1 MKIFIV
7 FILTAIAA
15 TAYSQDTVRVMHYN
29 LMYYG
34 QTTSYCTTSNNP
46 QAAKDGYL
54 KTIVKYVNPD
64 IFTANEIAPN
74 TATHQHILD
83 YVMNTGGVTHYN
95 KGTMT
100 NSSGSDLSNGMFYNA
115 DKLALLSQ
123 HNITTT
129 VRDINFYNFY
139 FKAENL
145 ATTHDTAYLTCII
158 AHLKAGSNASD
169 SLTRSTQTNIL
180 MNYLNSLNKKA
191 NYLLMG
197 DFNVYTGDEQ
207 CFQNLINYANAD
219 VRFYDP
225 VNMTGDWNS
234 NYLYCDY
241 HTQSTHTSS
250 TGCFATGG
258 MDDRFDFILESGY
271 LKYGTEHFQYI
282 NGSYKS
288 IGQDGNHLNDAINY
302 GTNNS
307 APDSIIEALY
317 GMSDHLPV
325 VLNLSLDQAVGMNDP
340 QIENFDVTFPNPVA
354 DNLHVSI
361 SLESYAQLE
370 ISIVNLLGQTV
381 YSCSRELS
389 EATAGLEIPAGI
401 LNQGFYFLNV
411 SDGKHKPVTKK
422 FIKK

>member
-1 MKIFIV
+1 MKKFL
-7 FILTAIAA
+7 FFLFTALTAN
-15 TAYSQDTVRVMHYN
+15 AYAQDTVRVMHYN

-34 QTTSYCTTSNNP
+34 QTSSYCTTSNNP
-46 QAAKDGYL
+46 QAAKDSYL
-54 KTIVKYVNPD
+54 KKIIKYVKPD

-74 TATHQHILD
+74 SATHQYILD
-83 YVMNTGGVTHYN
+83 YVMNTDGVTHYN
-95 KGTMT
+95 KGLMT

-115 DKLALLSQ
+115 DKLVLLSQ
-123 HNITTT
+123 HNIVTS

-139 FKAENL
+139 FKAANL

-169 SLTRSTQTNIL
+169 SLARSVQTNIL
-180 MNYLNSLNKKA
+180 MNNLNSLNKKA

-207 CFQNLINYANAD
+207 CFQNLINYSNAD

-225 VNMTGDWNS
+225 VNMVGDWNS
-234 NYLYCDY
+234 NYYYSDY
-241 HTQSTHTSS
+241 HTQSTHTTS

-258 MDDRFDFILESGY
+258 MDDRFDFILESEY
-271 LKYGTEHFQYI
+271 IKYGTDHFQYI
-282 NGSYKS
+282 TGSYKA

-317 GMSDHLPV
+317 DMSDHLPV
-325 VLNLSLDQAVGMNDP
+325 VLNLSLDQAVGVSEL
-340 QIENFDVTFPNPVA
+340 QTENYNVTFPNPVGET
-354 DNLHVSI
+354 LHLSI
-361 SLESYAQLE
+361 SSESAGQFE

-381 YSCSRELS
+381 YVCSREIS
-389 EATAGLEIPAGI
+389 GGTAGIEIPVHK
-401 LNQGFYFLNV
+401 LKQGLYFLSV
-411 SDGKHKPVTKK
+411 SDGKHKTITKK
-422 FIKK
+422 FIKN

>member
-1 MKIFIV
+1 MKKFLA
-7 FILTAIAA
+7 FLFTALVAH
-15 TAYSQDTVRVMHYN
+15 AYAQDTVRVMHYN

-34 QTTSYCTTSNNP
+34 QTSSYCTTSNNP

-54 KTIVKYVNPD
+54 KKIVKYVKPD
-64 IFTANEIAPN
+64 IFTANEVAPN
-74 TATHQHILD
+74 SATHQHILD
-83 YVMNTGGVTHYN
+83 YVMNTDGVTHYS
-95 KGTMT
+95 KGVMT

-115 DKLALLSQ
+115 DKLGLLSQ
-123 HNITTT
+123 HNIATS

-139 FKAENL
+139 FKSGNL

-158 AHLKAGSNASD
+158 AHLKAGSYASD
-169 SLTRSTQTNIL
+169 SLARSVQTNIL

-225 VNMTGDWNS
+225 VNMIGDWNS

-258 MDDRFDFILESGY
+258 MDDRFDFILESEY
-271 LKYGTEHFQYI
+271 IKNGTDHFHYI
-282 NGSYKS
+282 TGSYKP

-325 VLNLSLDQAVGMNDP
+325 VLNLGLDQAVGMNEV
-340 QIENFDVTFPNPVA
+340 QTENFDVTFPNPV
-354 DNLHVSI
+354 DENLHLSI
-361 SLESYAQLE
+361 SSESFAQFE

-381 YSCSRELS
+381 FADTRQITGPR
-389 EATAGLEIPAGI
+389 ANIEIPVSKF
-401 LNQGFYFLNV
+401 NQGLFFLTV

-422 FIKK
+422 FIKN